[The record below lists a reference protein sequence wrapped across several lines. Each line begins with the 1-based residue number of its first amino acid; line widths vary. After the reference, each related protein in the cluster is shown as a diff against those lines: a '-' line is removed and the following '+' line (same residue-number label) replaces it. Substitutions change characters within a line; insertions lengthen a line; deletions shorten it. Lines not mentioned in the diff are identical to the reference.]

1 MGKTTTKKMHGQK
14 SFGYGSKKKHRGH
27 GSKGGCG
34 LAGSKK
40 HNKFKV
46 WKEMPEHFVHINLKK
61 KSEGAVIN
69 IKDLGSFKETRI
81 NLKEAGYTKLLGNG
95 ETTKKLEIIVNK
107 WSKQAEEKIKKA
119 GGKIESGRKV
129 KEDAIKNNKEF
140 KPEDKEDKKDKP
152 VKDVKSKEDKKDK
165 PAKETKNPKTK
176 ENTK

>member
-46 WKEMPEHFVHINLKK
+46 WKEMPDHFVHINLKK
-61 KSEGAVIN
+61 KSEDIVIN
-69 IKDLGSFKETRI
+69 IKDLESFKETKI
-81 NLKEAGYTKLLGNG
+81 NLNELGYTKLLGNG

-107 WSKQAEEKIKKA
+107 WSKQAEEKITKA
-119 GGKIESGRKV
+119 GGKIESGKKV
-129 KEDAIKNNKEF
+129 KETATK
-140 KPEDKEDKKDKP
+140 DKEHKPVKEVKAKDLKAKEDKP
-152 VKDVKSKEDKKDK
+152 VKTEAKEEKLT
-165 PAKETKNPKTK
+165 KETKTSK
-176 ENTK
+176 